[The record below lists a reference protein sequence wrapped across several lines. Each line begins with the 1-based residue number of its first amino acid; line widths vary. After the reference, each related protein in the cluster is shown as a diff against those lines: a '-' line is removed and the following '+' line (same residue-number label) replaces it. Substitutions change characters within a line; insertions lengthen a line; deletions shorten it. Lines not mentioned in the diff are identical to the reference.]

1 MPVCPLR
8 VRNGASVFIFQTMIF
23 LSREAEAKSPDSNT
37 QTHVMPPV
45 CFANDFFNKNV
56 PFSQILI
63 VKSSEAETKSLF
75 ASSAKAV
82 ISFEWPYKVRL
93 SLYELLSQI
102 LIVYII
108 ARA

>member
-1 MPVCPLR
+1 
-8 VRNGASVFIFQTMIF
+8 
-23 LSREAEAKSPDSNT
+23 
-37 QTHVMPPV
+37 
-45 CFANDFFNKNV
+45 
-56 PFSQILI
+56 

-102 LIVYII
+102 LIV
-108 ARA
+108 